1 MRMQIIGSF
10 HAADLYGLR
19 ICNMS
24 SVVFEILNNIGQ
36 TINVVVSIPDR
47 LY

>member
-1 MRMQIIGSF
+1 MWMQIIGSF
-10 HAADLYGLR
+10 HAADLYGPG
-19 ICNMS
+19 IYNMP
-24 SVVFEILNNIGQ
+24 SVIFEILNNIGQ